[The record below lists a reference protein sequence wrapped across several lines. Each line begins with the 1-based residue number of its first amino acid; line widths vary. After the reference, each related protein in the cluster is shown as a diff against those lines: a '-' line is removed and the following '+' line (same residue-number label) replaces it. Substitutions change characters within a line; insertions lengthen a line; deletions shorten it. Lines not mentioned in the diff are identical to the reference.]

1 MNNQSGKKRFGKRE
15 GVLFLLFLMML
26 PIGWIL
32 HDDYG
37 GYTDELIEI
46 ETAAVN
52 ARYIA
57 QKLPFSGFLT
67 DLRLPIYNDPEALPE
82 LLAYDN
88 RAYGTAVM
96 MPTILVNRLP
106 GMSLNLSQLLN
117 LRRFYVFLNFWLA
130 GLIFCYVLCLRSRSW
145 LVPLAGFFV
154 YFLTPRFFA
163 ESFYNC
169 KDLIFFSWFLI
180 ALCGLAWYQ
189 YTRSRAGLVIFAA
202 AFGLAVNTRYY
213 GAILGVMLIGLW
225 TANFA
230 SDRASGRNETAPVF
244 LAGVG
249 ALLSF
254 YLFTP
259 LVWELDFG
267 TIVGGFQRISTLP
280 IIGDAELFMGRLVA
294 PRDVWYYIPIWIAI
308 TIPALYL
315 VFWFLGS
322 IHSMRAVFQHRRCSD
337 FEQRILRFDLAC
349 LITLFLVLL
358 LVILVKATFYH
369 AWRHTYFLYA
379 LMLPLI
385 MRGFESAAGLFAER
399 TKLTIRQGVVTALC
413 LVSFA
418 NTAFWMVRNHPLDF
432 VYFNEIGSHFATQF
446 SRDYW
451 GVGSKSCI
459 LTLAGMIPEG
469 RQAQLGVNADLTYG
483 SAEFTLIRLPESIQ
497 SKFKPVWQNH
507 NADYLCYS
515 YKNATGNHFAI
526 DGFTQI
532 QALQADGFDVVGIY
546 RKNTE

>member
-1 MNNQSGKKRFGKRE
+1 MNGQIRKKRFGKRE
-15 GVLFLLFLMML
+15 GILFLLFLIML
-26 PIGWIL
+26 PISWIL
-32 HDDYG
+32 HDNYG

-52 ARYIA
+52 AKYIA
-57 QKLPFSGFLT
+57 QKLPFLSFLT
-67 DLRLPIYNDPEALPE
+67 DLRLPIYNEPEVLPK

-106 GMSLNLSQLLN
+106 GVSLNLSQLLN
-117 LRRFYVFLNFWLA
+117 FRRFYIFLNYWLA

-180 ALCGLAWYQ
+180 SLCGLAWYQ
-189 YTRSRAGLVIFAA
+189 YRRSRIGLALFAV

-213 GAILGVMLIGLW
+213 GAILGIMLIGLW
-225 TANFA
+225 AANFT
-230 SDRASGRNETAPVF
+230 SDRASQRNETVPVL
-244 LAGVG
+244 LAGIG

-259 LVWELDFG
+259 LIWELDFG
-267 TIVGGFQRISTLP
+267 AIVGGFQRISTLP
-280 IIGDAELFMGRLVA
+280 TIGDAELFMGRLVA
-294 PRDVWYYIPIWIAI
+294 PRDVWYYIPVWIGI
-308 TIPALYL
+308 TIPVLYL
-315 VFWFLGS
+315 VFWFFGS
-322 IHSMRAVFQHRRCSD
+322 IDSIRSIRQLRERTD
-337 FEQRILRFDLAC
+337 FEKRVLRFDLAC
-349 LITLFLVLL
+349 LITLIVVLL

-385 MRGFESAAGLFAER
+385 VRGFENAAGLFTEK
-399 TKLTIRQGVVTALC
+399 TELTLRQGIVVGLC
-413 LVSFA
+413 LISFA
-418 NTAFWMVRNHPLDF
+418 NTSLWMVRNHPLDF
-432 VYFNEIGSHFATQF
+432 VYFNEIGRHFATSF

-451 GVGSKSCI
+451 GVGSKNCI

-497 SKFKPVWQNH
+497 AKFKPVWQNH

-515 YKNATGNHFAI
+515 YKNAPGNNFAI
-526 DGFTQI
+526 EGFIQI
-532 QALQADGFDVVGIY
+532 QALQVDGFDVVGIY
-546 RKNTE
+546 QKKTD